1 MKELFT
7 TKRSAG
13 SGEAIL
19 EGVRSKAL
27 ATPVRRERRARRS
40 VVIAD
45 RIADRVITVGG
56 ILVIIA
62 VLGILVFLVGEV
74 LPLFRG
80 GKVTATHE
88 YAVAGFPGRIL
99 GTSMDDY
106 KTAVLGLAED
116 GRTTMFHARTGT
128 PLESPSF
135 DLQGKKISAAAST
148 IDRSGIALGFGDGT
162 VRFGEIRFQTDILSP
177 QDAPA
182 DLRKLDARDRTDGR
196 AVYSTI
202 PGNQVRKVTAELKLE
217 EPSLVSPSGRP
228 IVAMDYRKGGEAE
241 RQNRALVAVDDQGG
255 VTLNLTETKVNLFTG
270 EKRAEI
276 RSVQLPPL
284 PEGAKVQSVL
294 LTDNADEVYV
304 VERGGTVYRYN
315 TSNPDAPTLAETARP
330 LPPGVELTAAGLL
343 LGTRSLV
350 LGGSDGS
357 LSIFFLLD
365 RSGAGSQDGQTLVR
379 TREFAASGAPVV
391 RVEPSLRGK
400 GFAVV
405 DASGTTRLLHGTSHK
420 TILSFPKGTVS
431 AGSCEIL
438 VAPRFDG
445 LLALDASGR
454 ARFWEFSVPHPE
466 TTWRTLFGKVWYEGH
481 PEPTYT
487 WQSSAATEVFEPKLS
502 LVPLI
507 FGTIKAAVY
516 SLLFA
521 VPVAILGAI
530 YTSEFLH
537 ARVRS
542 VVKPMM
548 EMMASLPSVVLGF
561 VAALVLAPVV
571 ETWVA
576 AVLLAFVAAPLGL
589 LVAAYLWQL
598 VPLQLSLR
606 LQGVP
611 KFLLMFVVIGVVVFL
626 SAKAGPAFE
635 NLFFQGDFKMW
646 LHGGG
651 GPEPLLFLLAAPVSL
666 ITVSALGNRLFG
678 RRLNLLLRRL
688 DRLQA
693 ALAVAVRWLATV
705 AASLLCSYLIARGL
719 GSLGLDP
726 RGHLVGTYVQRNTL
740 VVGFAMGFAV
750 IPLIYTLAEDALNS
764 VPEHLR
770 AASLACGATP
780 WQTALWV
787 VLPTAIS
794 GVFSAVMIGMGRAVG
809 ETMIVVM
816 AAGNTP
822 IIDWNIFNG
831 LRALS
836 ATIAVELPEAVK
848 DGTLYRI
855 LFLAGLVLFVMT
867 FVVNTLAEVVRQR
880 FRKRA
885 KQL

>member
-19 EGVRSKAL
+19 EGARSKAL

-40 VVIAD
+40 VIIAD
-45 RIADRVITVGG
+45 RIADRVITIGG

-62 VLGILVFLVGEV
+62 VLGILVFLVAEV

-88 YAVAGFPGRIL
+88 YTVAGFTGRIL
-99 GTSMDDY
+99 GMSMDDY

-116 GRTTMFHARTGT
+116 GRTAMFHARTGA

-135 DLQGKKISAAAST
+135 DLQGKTISTTAST

-162 VRFGEIRFQTDILSP
+162 VRFGEIRFQTEILSP
-177 QDAPA
+177 QEVPA
-182 DLRKLDARDRTDGR
+182 DLRKLDDRDRTDGR
-196 AVYSTI
+196 AVYSAI
-202 PGNQVRKVTAELKLE
+202 PGNQLRKLTSELKLE
-217 EPSLVSPSGRP
+217 EPIAVSPSGRP

-241 RQNRALVAVDDQGG
+241 RQSRALVAVDDKGG

-270 EKRAEI
+270 EKRAETK
-276 RSVQLPPL
+276 SVPLPPL

-294 LTDNADEVYV
+294 LTDSADEVYV

-315 TSNPDAPTLAETARP
+315 TSNPDAPILAETARP
-330 LPPGVELTAAGLL
+330 LPTGVELTAAGLL

-357 LSIFFLLD
+357 LDIFFLLD
-365 RSGAGSQDGQTLVR
+365 RPGAGSQDGQALVR
-379 TREFAASGAPVV
+379 TREFAASGAPAVQ
-391 RVEPSLRGK
+391 VEPSLRGK

-405 DASGTTRLLHGTSHK
+405 DAAGTTRLLHGTSQK
-420 TILSFPKGTVS
+420 TILSFAQETVAS
-431 AGSCEIL
+431 ESTEIL
-438 VAPRFDG
+438 LAPRFDG
-445 LLALDASGR
+445 LFALDGSGR
-454 ARFWEFSVPHPE
+454 VRFWEFSVPHPE
-466 TTWRTLFGKVWYEGH
+466 TTWRTLFGKVWYEGYR
-481 PEPTYT
+481 EPSYT

-507 FGTIKAAVY
+507 FGTMKAAFY

-576 AVLLAFVAAPLGL
+576 AVLLAFVAVPLGL

-598 VPLQLSLR
+598 VPLQVSLR

-611 KFLLMFVVIGVVVFL
+611 KFLLMFVVIGFVVFL

-666 ITVSALGNRLFG
+666 ITAAALGTRLFG
-678 RRLNLLLRRL
+678 PRLNLFLRRLN
-688 DRLQA
+688 RLQA
-693 ALAVAVRWLATV
+693 ALAIALRWLATV
-705 AASLLCSYLIARGL
+705 AASLVCSYLIARGL

-750 IPLIYTLAEDALNS
+750 IPIIYTLAEDALNS

-794 GVFSAVMIGMGRAVG
+794 GVFSAIMIGMGRAVG

>member
-1 MKELFT
+1 
-7 TKRSAG
+7 
-13 SGEAIL
+13 
-19 EGVRSKAL
+19 
-27 ATPVRRERRARRS
+27 
-40 VVIAD
+40 
-45 RIADRVITVGG
+45 
-56 ILVIIA
+56 
-62 VLGILVFLVGEV
+62 
-74 LPLFRG
+74 
-80 GKVTATHE
+80 
-88 YAVAGFPGRIL
+88 
-99 GTSMDDY
+99 
-106 KTAVLGLAED
+106 
-116 GRTTMFHARTGT
+116 
-128 PLESPSF
+128 
-135 DLQGKKISAAAST
+135 
-148 IDRSGIALGFGDGT
+148 
-162 VRFGEIRFQTDILSP
+162 
-177 QDAPA
+177 
-182 DLRKLDARDRTDGR
+182 
-196 AVYSTI
+196 
-202 PGNQVRKVTAELKLE
+202 
-217 EPSLVSPSGRP
+217 
-228 IVAMDYRKGGEAE
+228 
-241 RQNRALVAVDDQGG
+241 
-255 VTLNLTETKVNLFTG
+255 
-270 EKRAEI
+270 
-276 RSVQLPPL
+276 
-284 PEGAKVQSVL
+284 
-294 LTDNADEVYV
+294 
-304 VERGGTVYRYN
+304 
-315 TSNPDAPTLAETARP
+315 
-330 LPPGVELTAAGLL
+330 
-343 LGTRSLV
+343 
-350 LGGSDGS
+350 
-357 LSIFFLLD
+357 
-365 RSGAGSQDGQTLVR
+365 
-379 TREFAASGAPVV
+379 
-391 RVEPSLRGK
+391 
-400 GFAVV
+400 
-405 DASGTTRLLHGTSHK
+405 
-420 TILSFPKGTVS
+420 
-431 AGSCEIL
+431 
-438 VAPRFDG
+438 
-445 LLALDASGR
+445 
-454 ARFWEFSVPHPE
+454 
-466 TTWRTLFGKVWYEGH
+466 
-481 PEPTYT
+481 
-487 WQSSAATEVFEPKLS
+487 
-502 LVPLI
+502 
-507 FGTIKAAVY
+507 
-516 SLLFA
+516 
-521 VPVAILGAI
+521 
-530 YTSEFLH
+530 
-537 ARVRS
+537 
-542 VVKPMM
+542 
-548 EMMASLPSVVLGF
+548 
-561 VAALVLAPVV
+561 V

-688 DRLQA
+688 NRLQA
-693 ALAVAVRWLATV
+693 ALAIALRWLATV
-705 AASLLCSYLIARGL
+705 AASLVCSYLIARGL